1 VLGVR
6 CFRAASAARRGL
18 RLKSLALL
26 GLALVMGRPA
36 HANLTFNVTII
47 GFDAAGTAVINN
59 ALAFYSATFT
69 DPITVAIQFHNMA
82 TGLNA
87 SSIAPLYTVD
97 YSQYRAALGA
107 DATSADDNT
116 ALANTPV
123 QANNPVNASAS
134 VQLKSANG
142 RAVGLNTPGTLI
154 NIAGFCNYTGDGC
167 IGINEAITSTG
178 GGGPYSMLAAV
189 EHEIDEVLGL
199 GSGVG
204 FSQPWAEDLFRYS
217 ANGVRTN
224 FLSNA
229 SCSGPSGQGPL
240 NYFSIDGGA
249 TNLDTFNNCDN
260 GADYG
265 DWVTHTPSQ
274 VQDAI
279 TNGTG
284 NPFLTASS
292 PETVALDVIGYTRAG
307 TAPVPEPT
315 SVILLGSVV
324 VFVAGVKKR
333 RAGMRKG
340 QQLA

>member
-1 VLGVR
+1 M
-6 CFRAASAARRGL
+6 
-18 RLKSLALL
+18 ALF
-26 GLALVMGRPA
+26 MGRPA
-36 HANLTFNVTII
+36 HANLTFNATII

-59 ALAFYSATFT
+59 ALAFYSATFS
-69 DPITVAIQFHNMA
+69 DPITVAIQFHNMS
-82 TGLNA
+82 TGLGA
-87 SSIAPLYTVD
+87 SSIAPLYNVN
-97 YSQYRAALGA
+97 YAAYRTQLGL
-107 DATSADDNT
+107 DATSADDAT

-123 QANNPVNASAS
+123 QANNPVNNNAI
-134 VQLKSANG
+134 VQLKSSNG
-142 RAVGLNTPGTLI
+142 RAVGLNTPGALI
-154 NIAGFCNYTGDGC
+154 SINGFCNFTGVGC

-178 GGGPYSMLAAV
+178 GGGPYSMLATV

-199 GSGVG
+199 GSGIG

-224 FLSNA
+224 FAANA
-229 SCSGPSGQGPL
+229 SCAGPSGQGPL
-240 NYFSIDGGA
+240 NYFSVNGGA

-265 DWVTHTPSQ
+265 DWITHTPSQ

-292 PETVALDVIGYTRAG
+292 PETVALDVIGYTRVA
-307 TAPVPEPT
+307 VPEPT
-315 SVILLGSVV
+315 SIVLLGSVV
-324 VFVAGVKKR
+324 ALVAGIQKR
-333 RAGMRKG
+333 RDGMRRG